1 MTLQGKA
8 ALVTGGGTGLGRANT
23 LVDGGLTALDSKD
36 R

>member
-1 MTLQGKA
+1 MILQGKA

-23 LVDGGLTALDSKD
+23 RIDGGLTVLDSKD